1 MLWNKVEQ
9 IKQMF
14 KSQTNQTHNKHKP
27 KHKYNTPLFIPGN
40 GSAPEEYFGSGIY
53 PVFWIERGFCI
64 AIWELRFFNSIL
76 FPEQVI
82 YIPQVAGYSL

>member
-27 KHKYNTPLFIPGN
+27 KHKPKHKYNTPLFIPGN
-40 GSAPEEYFGSGIY
+40 GSAPEEYFASGIY
-53 PVFWIERGFCI
+53 PVF
-64 AIWELRFFNSIL
+64 
-76 FPEQVI
+76 
-82 YIPQVAGYSL
+82 